1 MEIILD
7 NIIEEPKKKTY
18 TEAQKRAI
26 YKYRE
31 KKMKELGDNY
41 TSYTEATKKSIY
53 KYREIKKSK
62 GECHYDK
69 LKQKECCDNWR
80 KKNKDKVNDYS
91 KTYYNEK
98 IKTDKDKLAIRN
110 EKAREKRRIKK
121 LDKVINDDVI
131 LSSVD

>member
-1 MEIILD
+1 MEKIIMD
-7 NIIEEPKKKTY
+7 TKIEEPKIEEPKKKTY

-26 YKYRE
+26 YKFRE
-31 KKMKELGDNY
+31 KKKETVG
-41 TSYTEATKKSIY
+41 
-53 KYREIKKSK
+53 
-62 GECHYDK
+62 CHYDK
-69 LKQKECCDNWR
+69 VKQKECCDNWR
-80 KKNKDKVNDYS
+80 KKNKEKVNLYS
-91 KTYYNEK
+91 NKYYNEK